1 MTQPLPSLPSLARA
15 LLSAL
20 AVTLTLTT
28 LPAQARD
35 LNEQTIRDFVDTL
48 ESAESL
54 EPELDALSEE
64 VLAERQTEQPD
75 FSRVFSDVVASMR
88 GDPLYDDLEDIAQDH
103 GFTDLQAWAGTGDRI
118 FRAWMAIELEQ
129 EAPTSDQEIAQALAE
144 IENSPHMTEAQK
156 AQMRAMMENAMS
168 VMESARNAPPE
179 DVAAVRPHMD
189 LLREFSEAE

>member
-1 MTQPLPSLPSLARA
+1 MTQPVPSLPSLARA

-20 AVTLTLTT
+20 AVTLTLAT

-48 ESAESL
+48 EAAESL
-54 EPELDALSEE
+54 EPELDTLSDE
-64 VLAERQTEQPD
+64 VLAERQAEQPD
-75 FSRVFSDVVASMR
+75 FSRVFSDLVASMR
-88 GDPLYDDLEDIAQDH
+88 GDPLYDDLEGIAQDH